1 MCVDDVLI
9 SISRGMSQPWGHNG
23 GPTCASTRGSC
34 VRRRKSWG
42 TTSTGHQK
50 GCIYDIV
57 SFMYDS
63 LWIRIPNFVPQAMNG
78 SKPSYQDFIGVYLTC
93 REGFR
98 ILLFCI
104 FHHIFSK
111 LGHGSMLKTFFR
123 NTEKREFIEVLVG
136 NPKYITCGET
146 YKTQR
151 QNTSKHHDSPHYSIM
166 NCHLGWQNTSQF
178 SQGMF
183 VRANLRY
190 SARNTE
196 FRAGYL
202 WVLSWIIG

>member
-1 MCVDDVLI
+1 MQRRVSDTFVLHLPPYLFKTW
-9 SISRGMSQPWGHNG
+9 PW
-23 GPTCASTRGSC
+23 
-34 VRRRKSWG
+34 
-42 TTSTGHQK
+42 
-50 GCIYDIV
+50 IYAED
-57 SFMYDS
+57 
-63 LWIRIPNFVPQAMNG
+63 
-78 SKPSYQDFIGVYLTC
+78 
-93 REGFR
+93 
-98 ILLFCI
+98 
-104 FHHIFSK
+104 
-111 LGHGSMLKTFFR
+111 FFR

-196 FRAGYL
+196 F
-202 WVLSWIIG
+202 